1 MDPKLSLDDIT
12 SRLRAAMAAT
22 LPGAEA
28 QARMAPRPRPGWIPD
43 TVPGDAR
50 EGAGLILL
58 YPRENEPHLVLTVR
72 RPDLPHH
79 PGQVSLPGGAREPG
93 EGRAEAALR
102 EAHEEVG
109 VDPAAVRVLGELTRL
124 HIPVSGFVLH
134 PVVGRVDRRPALRPD
149 DSEVARILEV
159 SLRTLGSPS
168 TLRRERRRHDGVDY
182 DVPFFRVDGETV
194 WGATAMV
201 LAEFL
206 TILGHP
212 PSPFAPQK

>member
-1 MDPKLSLDDIT
+1 MEPKLSLDEIIL
-12 SRLRAAMAAT
+12 RLSTAMAAT
-22 LPGAEA
+22 LPGADA
-28 QARMAPRPRPGWIPD
+28 QTRMAPRPRPGWIPD
-43 TVPGDAR
+43 TVPDDAR

-58 YPRENEPHLVLTVR
+58 YPHEDEPHLVLTVR
-72 RPDLPHH
+72 RSDLPHH

-134 PVVGRVDRRPALRPD
+134 PVVARADRRPALHPD
-149 DSEVARILEV
+149 DSEVARILEGA
-159 SLRTLGSPS
+159 LRMLTSPS
-168 TLRRERRRHDGVDY
+168 TLARERHRHDGVDY
-182 DVPFFRVDGETV
+182 DVPFFRVDGEKV

-212 PSPFAPQK
+212 PTPFDP